1 MSEPRG
7 VFADP
12 EVLVVVG
19 LLQDLVG
26 GDDHADAET
35 PDDLIDRLPFIR
47 ARKIDGTRDAIYDRP
62 VLEVDVFD
70 KSRALAQPLSEV
82 VFERLMRR
90 PPAHP
95 AIDAVYCTPSPREL
109 PWGDGRIRRW
119 SATYGFSL
127 RRTRLTF
134 P

>member
-12 EVLVVVG
+12 EILIVVG

-26 GDDHADAET
+26 GAEHADSET
-35 PDDLIDRLPFIR
+35 PEDLIDRLPFIR
-47 ARKIDGTRDAIYDRP
+47 ARKIDGDRDAIYDRP
-62 VLEVDVFD
+62 VLEVDAFGI
-70 KSRALAQPLSEV
+70 SRQVAQPLSEL

-95 AIDAVYCTPSPREL
+95 AIDAVYCSPSPRQL

-127 RRTRLTF
+127 RRTRMPVL
-134 P
+134 